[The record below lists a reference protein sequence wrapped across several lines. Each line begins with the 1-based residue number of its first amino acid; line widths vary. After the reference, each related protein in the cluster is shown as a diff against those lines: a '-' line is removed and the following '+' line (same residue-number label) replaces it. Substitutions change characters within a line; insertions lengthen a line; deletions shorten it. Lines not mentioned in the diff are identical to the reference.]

1 MPETGDHREIIER
14 MRHAAPPGQQQL
26 DAGTLRELRRLT
38 RELLAAKAGAELED
52 QRFLAIMQRGL
63 VLPETELSCRMKD
76 AAVLVTGGT
85 GCIGS
90 ALMAQLAQ
98 RGPRRLVSISRGV
111 TTCWPRQPAA
121 TYLTADV
128 TDEQAVARVVSEARP
143 DVIFHIAAQRDPGL
157 AETEVCRTIV
167 TNLFGTRNILKAA
180 AAAGTSQVVH
190 ASTGKALRPYSVETY
205 AASKRA
211 AEWLMAEAARD
222 TGILCSA
229 TRFTHVIDNSIIYR
243 RLLAWASRERGEQAI
258 RLHGPDIAFYGQSAL
273 ESAQLLLCAYAGA
286 TPGELRVHAITDLGL
301 PLTLLDLALGV
312 LSRTRSN
319 TPVYFSGYDAGYEQ
333 APFPGLYDPETAGD
347 LSPLLNAFEAAC
359 TTSSPSAMIDSF
371 RLNFVPDQRLG
382 KQLKALEE
390 DCASTRCQAQASKR
404 LNELS
409 WALLDSALRLAP
421 RHALE
426 RSATQARRHW
436 DTMIPSHRRMLQ
448 SMDDLVGQ

>member
-14 MRHAAPPGQQQL
+14 MRHAAPPGQQL
-26 DAGTLRELRRLT
+26 DAGILRELRRLT
-38 RELLAAKAGAELED
+38 GELLAARAGAELEE

-63 VLPETELSCRMKD
+63 ALPETELSCRLKG

-98 RGPRRLVSISRGV
+98 RGPRRLVSVSRGV
-111 TTCWPRQPAA
+111 TTCWPRLAA
-121 TYLTADV
+121 AEYLTADIR
-128 TDEQAVARVVSEARP
+128 DERAVAGVVREARP
-143 DVIFHIAAQRDPGL
+143 DVIFHVAAQRDPGL
-157 AETEVCRTIV
+157 AETEVHRTIV

-190 ASTGKALRPYSVETY
+190 ASTGKALRPYSTETY

-211 AEWLMAEAARD
+211 AEWLMAETARD

-229 TRFTHVIDNSIIYR
+229 TRFTHVIDNSIVYR
-243 RLLAWASRERGEQAI
+243 RLLAWASPERGEQAV

-273 ESAQLLLCAYAGA
+273 ESAQLLLCACAGA
-286 TPGELRVHAITDLGL
+286 APGELRVHAITDLGL

-312 LSRTRSN
+312 LSRTHSR

-333 APFPGLYDPETAGD
+333 APFPGLYDPQTAGD

-359 TTSSPSAMIDSF
+359 TTCSPSAMTDSF
-371 RLNFVPDQRLG
+371 RLDFAADQRLG

-390 DCASTRCQAQASKR
+390 DCASTRCRTQASKR

-409 WALLDSALRLAP
+409 WGLLDSTLRLAP
-421 RHALE
+421 RQALE

-436 DTMIPSHRRMLQ
+436 DAMIPGHRRILQ
-448 SMDDLVGQ
+448 SIDDLISQ